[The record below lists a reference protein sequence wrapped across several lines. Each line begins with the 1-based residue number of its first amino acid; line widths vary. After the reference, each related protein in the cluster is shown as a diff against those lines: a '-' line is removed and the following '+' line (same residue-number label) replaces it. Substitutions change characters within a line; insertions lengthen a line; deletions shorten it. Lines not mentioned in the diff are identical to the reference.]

1 MKYNLRKFQEGG
13 AMPPQEP
20 APAGPEAGAAPGG
33 APAGAP
39 AGPEGGAE
47 GGDPLTQL
55 LQMSMQALQSQ
66 DCQAAMAVC
75 QALVQL
81 AQQSQ
86 GAPQEQPAPEGE
98 PVYRRGGKLARV
110 IK

>member
-1 MKYNLRKFQEGG
+1 MKYNFRKFQEGG
-13 AMPPQEP
+13 AMPPQEQ
-20 APAGPEAGAAPGG
+20 APTGAAPGG

-47 GGDPLTQL
+47 GGDPLEQL